1 MQIFVKVLPNFST
14 TASSFLWL
22 SVTSV
27 ILLLARQSSS
37 RDDKGGNISS
47 GGWEN
52 AFVMEMRK
60 IVMVG
65 NG

>member
-27 ILLLARQSSS
+27 ILARQSSS

>member
-47 GGWEN
+47 GGVGERLCNGN
-52 AFVMEMRK
+52 A
-60 IVMVG
+60 
-65 NG
+65 